1 MRMVGTRGIAGVWRI
16 RMPKY
21 LLSWEDT
28 IWYNLEIEA
37 DSEEGAHEKFHSGDY
52 DYEDIEEVGIE
63 MVSGSL
69 SIEQV

>member
-1 MRMVGTRGIAGVWRI
+1 MVRQQAGMGGSV
-16 RMPKY
+16 MPKY

-52 DYEDIEEVGIE
+52 DYNDIQEVGVEMVSNSLFIEEV
-63 MVSGSL
+63 
-69 SIEQV
+69 